1 MAKVPG
7 FAKAFA
13 GRWRTCGRGWVMI
26 GTAGRLV
33 GRFYIHWRRFRLRLR
48 TRLSSSTAC

>member
-1 MAKVPG
+1 MAS

-13 GRWRTCGRGWVMI
+13 DRWRTCGRGWVMI

-33 GRFYIHWRRFRLRLR
+33 GRFYIHIGHDSGFVCERG
-48 TRLSSSTAC
+48 